1 VGTPQHHTQCDP
13 FGRNLE
19 RGTTMTA
26 RINTRCMVE
35 AEHHSADT
43 VEVWHG
49 HAEPAVGC
57 GFHVFNES
65 SKLFDAHRA
74 RMGKAS

>member
-1 VGTPQHHTQCDP
+1 MVPDE
-13 FGRNLE
+13 L
-19 RGTTMTA
+19 RGVRM
-26 RINTRCMVE
+26 
-35 AEHHSADT
+35 HHSDDLM
-43 VEVWHG
+43 EVWHG
-49 HAEPAVGC
+49 HAQPAVGC

>member
-1 VGTPQHHTQCDP
+1 
-13 FGRNLE
+13 
-19 RGTTMTA
+19 
-26 RINTRCMVE
+26 MVE